1 MTQPRRKSLSRQV
14 MESIEQMILEQQLGP
29 GDVLPTETQIA
40 DQLQVSKSSVRE
52 AVKMLEALGLVE
64 IRRGLCTVISEN
76 PQRGFL
82 NVLMSQLYLH
92 SGSTD
97 DLRVFRQVIEAAC
110 TNLAMET
117 ATDSDLQLVR
127 QALEQF
133 RRKVEQGALEV
144 EDDIHF
150 HMQIVQATHNTF
162 LVTLA
167 SALYS
172 LFRDSIRHSIQENPR
187 TALHDHER
195 IFQAFLDRDSSAAT
209 KAIRESAD
217 AWAPSIHPKSTRP
230 LGGTET
236 EQ

>member
-14 MESIEQMILEQQLGP
+14 MESIEQMILEQHLGP

-40 DQLQVSKSSVRE
+40 EQLQVSKSSVRE

-117 ATDSDLQLVR
+117 ATAEDIQLVR
-127 QALEQF
+127 QALDQF
-133 RRKVEQGALEV
+133 HRGLDV

-167 SALYS
+167 GALYS
-172 LFRDSIRHSIQENPR
+172 LFRDSIRHSIRENPH

-195 IFQAFLDRDSSAAT
+195 IFQALLERNPQAAS

-217 AWAPSIHPKSTRP
+217 AWAPSIHPKSESP
-230 LGGTET
+230 LRG
-236 EQ
+236 